1 MRVVSIVQRTGGVA
15 MVLPLRCSWNHF
27 PEVFIHAPE
36 SVVKRHV
43 AYLPAKAGDVDAA
56 FELVLKTMSS
66 SVVSMMLEAYGN
78 YSPTLVAVHA
88 EEAVGVNAIPA
99 EMVNLCSHFLNWP
112 VEPHIVQSNVVN
124 HTGADGFS
132 RMARQAEFKGPV
144 VAGKKY
150 VIVDDF
156 VGQGGTIANLR
167 GHIHAHGGYVVGATS
182 LTGKTY
188 SARLVPTVEQLIA
201 LRCKHGQIEHWWRQ
215 RFGFGFDCLTASEAR
230 YLVQTPT
237 AERIVERIEANLGGH

>member
-1 MRVVSIVQRTGGVA
+1 

-56 FELVLKTMSS
+56 SELVLKTMSDAI
-66 SVVSMMLEAYGN
+66 VLAMLEAQAGGA
-78 YSPTLVAVHA
+78 PTLVAVHA
-88 EEAVGVNAIPA
+88 EESVGVNAIPMA
-99 EMVNLCSHFLNWP
+99 MADFFSRVIGWRQEHR
-112 VEPHIVQSNVVN
+112 IVQANVVN

-132 RMARQAEFKGPV
+132 RMARQAVFKGPV
-144 VAGKKY
+144 VVGKKY
-150 VIVDDF
+150 IIVDDF

-167 GHIHAHGGYVVGATS
+167 GHIHAHGGFVVGATA

-201 LRCKHGQIEHWWRQ
+201 LRCKHGQIEHWWQQ
-215 RFGFGFDCLTASEAR
+215 RLGFGFDCLTASEAR
-230 YLVQTPT
+230 YLIQTPT
-237 AERIVERIEANLGGH
+237 AERIMERIEAHLGRH